1 MQGPLGLLGTPPL
14 DRVPDDPVQH
24 VPGDVALD
32 QVILGSG
39 PDRLLPQVLARL
51 AGQDDDGC
59 FRLEL
64 QQLPQPVQP
73 LGIRQAE
80 VEQHASRAGHQVLG
94 LDQGTRPPD
103 DDRGSDLAEQLA
115 DEHGV
120 TVVVL
125 HEQDL
130 DLVVAGGRGRGL
142 EFSVTCHRTLQCG
155 LASVREQMSTIAEIQ
170 SCPLPAPHGAALTP

>member
-1 MQGPLGLLGTPPL
+1 MQGPLGLLGAPPL

-73 LGIRQAE
+73 LGVRQAE

-94 LDQGTRPPD
+94 LDQGARAPD

-125 HEQDL
+125 DEQDL

-142 EFSVTCHRTLQCG
+142 EFSVTCHRTLHCG